1 MVHKEKGG
9 DIEIWAAAT
18 NKGQHYD
25 KVCWQVARGTGGWS
39 IGSKGGGGGVGV
51 SIQKEEDRLPG
62 PKA

>member
-9 DIEIWAAAT
+9 DREIWAAAT

-39 IGSKGGGGGVGV
+39 IGSKGGGGGGV
-51 SIQKEEDRLPG
+51 EC
-62 PKA
+62 